1 MMLWML
7 ASKRK
12 FLLLSFFSLF
22 KMKLRAS
29 FSSVVKKQFKSNLS
43 EEMER
48 ASKYKMEGKR

>member
-1 MMLWML
+1 MMFWML

-29 FSSVVKKQFKSNLS
+29 FSSVLKKQFKSNLS